1 MNEDFEE
8 SKNASCL
15 NIQFEKEDEKVEG
28 INNADTIFNKLKST
42 LSKRRRYNAN
52 LYHMIFKIIPSCL
65 LKYKGLLRK

>member
-15 NIQFEKEDEKVEG
+15 NMQFEKEDENDER
-28 INNADTIFNKLKST
+28 INNADTIFNKLKSA
-42 LSKRRRYNAN
+42 LSKRRRYKAN
-52 LYHMIFKIIPSCL
+52 WFHMIFKIIPSCL